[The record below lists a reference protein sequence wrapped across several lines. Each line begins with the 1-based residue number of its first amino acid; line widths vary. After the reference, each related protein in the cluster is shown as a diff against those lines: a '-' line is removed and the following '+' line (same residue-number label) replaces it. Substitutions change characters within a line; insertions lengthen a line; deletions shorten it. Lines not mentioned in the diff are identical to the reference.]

1 MQEKKPSPY
10 LIRHPI
16 RDRKSTSHK
25 VILKDLQRDLKLE
38 RTAKRAEKNK
48 DAAYT

>member
-1 MQEKKPSPY
+1 MKDKPSPY

-25 VILKDLQRDLKLE
+25 VILKDLKRDLKIE
-38 RTAKRAEKNK
+38 RAAKRAEQNK

>member
-1 MQEKKPSPY
+1 MKDKPSPY

-25 VILKDLQRDLKLE
+25 VILKDLKRDLKIE
-38 RTAKRAEKNK
+38 RAAKRAEKNK

>member
-1 MQEKKPSPY
+1 MKDKASPY

-25 VILKDLQRDLKLE
+25 VILKDLKRDLKIE
-38 RTAKRAEKNK
+38 RTAKRAEKTK
-48 DAAYT
+48 DAPYN

>member
-1 MQEKKPSPY
+1 MKDKPSPY

-25 VILKDLQRDLKLE
+25 VILKDLKRDLKIE
-38 RTAKRAEKNK
+38 RATKRAEKIK
-48 DAAYT
+48 EAAYN